1 LINTLLRIH
10 PLAEV
15 KSLPLQA
22 TLHLFSEVRV
32 SVAYFITHPEVVVDP
47 DTPVPQWHL
56 SDKGVHRMRAF
67 ASQADLGRLSAVWAS
82 TETKAIEA
90 AGILAG
96 HFGLPVGVHHGLHEN
111 DRSATGFLPPSE
123 FDRMADAFF
132 AKPEES
138 VRGWERAVDAQA
150 RVAAAVDDILQ
161 GFSGESIG
169 LVAHGGV
176 GTLLLCKYLGI
187 PITRTADQP
196 FQGHVWAFD
205 VATRRV
211 IHRWRE
217 IAPT

>member
-1 LINTLLRIH
+1 MINALLRIH
-10 PLAEV
+10 PLGKV
-15 KSLPLQA
+15 KFLPLQA

-111 DRSATGFLPPSE
+111 DRSATGFLPPPE

-138 VRGWERAVDAQA
+138 VPMGVLGRCCSASISEYQSPGPRTNRSRDMSGHSTLRHAV
-150 RVAAAVDDILQ
+150 
-161 GFSGESIG
+161 
-169 LVAHGGV
+169 
-176 GTLLLCKYLGI
+176 
-187 PITRTADQP
+187 
-196 FQGHVWAFD
+196 
-205 VATRRV
+205 
-211 IHRWRE
+211 
-217 IAPT
+217 